1 MTDEDIAP
9 PKPAAHSPEAHALLA
24 ARVPAAFDDAIQPV
38 PSPCTSIC
46 KMNADRSLCT
56 GCYRSLEEIRAWSR
70 AEASGR
76 RDIWRLLLAR
86 AAMPHLLKTLEG
98 AKSGAYSGT

>member
-38 PSPCTSIC
+38 PSPCISIC

-56 GCYRSLEEIRAWSR
+56 GCYRSLDEIRAWSR
-70 AEASGR
+70 AEAPER
-76 RDIWRLLLAR
+76 REIWRRLLER
-86 AAMPHLLKTLEG
+86 AGLPPLLNTLGNAETG
-98 AKSGAYSGT
+98 PYSGT